1 MDGCLMNKIG
11 RLTMVKAAL
20 IYLMIAMD
28 LPKWIM
34 KEIGKITRGFLWEG
48 REQLMGMI
56 IWFLGPV
63 FACQV
68 NMEA

>member
-1 MDGCLMNKIG
+1 MVALMNKVG

-28 LPKWIM
+28 LPKWII

-48 REQLMGMI
+48 RKKLMVMI
-56 IWFLGPV
+56 VWFLGPV
-63 FACQV
+63 FACRF